1 MSAIDRATT
10 PRLAALPLTA
20 LLLTSCGA
28 DGGAVG
34 AVATGHFSARHHFPV
49 ILIDWCG
56 ESPPARIDLS
66 SEDHRWRLTANEE
79 FSESPVEVDL
89 SAPGEAWD
97 ITDDSGAPAYRV
109 VPEGADTEYTLG
121 VTSAKGAQDD
131 RENDIAS
138 LRFDTDTLA
147 AEDGVLLG
155 THESDEGTVISPDDF
170 PPEC

>member
-10 PRLAALPLTA
+10 PRLAALPLIA

-28 DGGAVG
+28 EGGAVG

-49 ILIDWCG
+49 IMVDWCG

-66 SEDHRWRLTANEE
+66 SEDQRWRLTANRE
-79 FSESPVEVDL
+79 FSKSPLEVDL
-89 SAPGEAWD
+89 SAPGEDWD
-97 ITDDSGAPAYRV
+97 ITDESGAPAYRV
-109 VPEGADTEYTLG
+109 VPESADTEYTLG
-121 VTSAKGAQDD
+121 VTSAAGAEED

-155 THESDEGTVISPDDF
+155 TDQSDEGTVIRPDEF